1 MSDAV
6 QKALYLKIDP
16 YERIS
21 RLLEIDGILKSQ
33 YNTLDR
39 TSIEGLG
46 KAADLNFRLLAKVL
60 PDQKAVEVR
69 GDPQAPVTFTF
80 AGLGKP
86 SMVAQPVIDEVLE
99 ADAA

>member
-1 MSDAV
+1 MSEFS

-16 YERIS
+16 YERIN
-21 RLLEIDGILKSQ
+21 RLLEIDQILKTQ

-46 KAADLNFRLLAKVL
+46 KASDLNFRLLAKVM
-60 PDQKAVEVR
+60 PDQKAVEVK

-80 AGLGKP
+80 AGIGKP
-86 SMVAQPVIDEVLE
+86 SVIADPVLE
-99 ADAA
+99 AVVEAEAA